1 LFAKQGGGSEAA
13 VNGKL
18 KLRRETLPMKKEGH
32 LQMPTQEPLLHI
44 LSEFT
49 TNSLDE
55 PARAIAKASGIDFA
69 EVRQWIEEMRNRGVV
84 AALSVVTDAMEY
96 TPRYRWSRIPPGS
109 LV

>member
-1 LFAKQGGGSEAA
+1 MQ
-13 VNGKL
+13 V
-18 KLRRETLPMKKEGH
+18 
-32 LQMPTQEPLLHI
+32 TQEPLLHI
-44 LSEFT
+44 FTTLSEFT

-55 PARAIAKASGIDFA
+55 PAKAIAKASGIDFA
-69 EVRQWIEEMRNRGVV
+69 EARQWIEEMRNRGIV